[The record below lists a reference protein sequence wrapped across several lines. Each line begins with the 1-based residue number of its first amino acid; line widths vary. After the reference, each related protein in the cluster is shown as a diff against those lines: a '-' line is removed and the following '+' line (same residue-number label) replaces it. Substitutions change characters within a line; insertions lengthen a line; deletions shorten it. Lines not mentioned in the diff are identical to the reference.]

1 MLHFGKIISKPVGKS
16 REWGSEGHRLIRM
29 LRLRSCF
36 NDGGGKRD
44 LHEGGG
50 RESTS
55 SLDLEFTGIEWEE
68 GESRDM
74 CDKMAMDLQPSAP
87 FASSSS
93 FPSPHVME
101 SQQTLEEIQF
111 AYQKLQNMHPEPLSG
126 TIAPPPPSGL
136 ASRVSL
142 WNTTTTHNGDVLSA
156 RPWSSCGTT
165 TLSGSGYDR
174 PRSVGTYFSPN
185 KIAHRGGTLSTAPNS
200 ASHQDGPC
208 LTSLQELLQKT
219 TNAKKAASKPREPNC
234 QAVDPSSGRLL
245 NKLRNLDEI
254 LRSLDDSLLC
264 RKFTSLTNKMATPQS
279 EDTQTPSNVANL
291 FDRGQIPTSFAPIVN
306 RTKDLTPTITPTLGI
321 MSQVGSRHATTLE
334 RQWAESDANWLGGES
349 VGAIPDPHIFATS
362 LATRVGKQDI
372 PLLLSRYSSAK
383 NSTPSSTHSQEGP
396 IKEVLSRVDFL
407 EQQIAH
413 SMECLRGKLQ
423 RRVRFFLFFFFH
435 TCVWICSLYYAIVI
449 LCFLIITLFRSITMI
464 CGTDSVLRNISLFI
478 HILNVKNG
486 PENIVN
492 PT

>member
-1 MLHFGKIISKPVGKS
+1 M
-16 REWGSEGHRLIRM
+16 
-29 LRLRSCF
+29 
-36 NDGGGKRD
+36 
-44 LHEGGG
+44 HEGGG
-50 RESTS
+50 REEGQDSN
-55 SLDLEFTGIEWEE
+55 SLVLGKGIERKES
-68 GESRDM
+68 ESRDI
-74 CDKMAMDLQPSAP
+74 CDKVAMDLQPSAP

-101 SQQTLEEIQF
+101 SPQTLEEIQF
-111 AYQKLQNMHPEPLSG
+111 AYQKLQNMHSESLLG
-126 TIAPPPPSGL
+126 TAPPPPSGL

-142 WNTTTTHNGDVLSA
+142 WNTTHNGDVPSV

-185 KIAHRGGTLSTAPNS
+185 KIAHRGGTLSTIPNS
-200 ASHQDGPC
+200 VSHQDGPC

-219 TNAKKAASKPREPNC
+219 TNAKKVSSKPRESNC
-234 QAVDPSSGRLL
+234 QTVDPSSGRLL

-264 RKFTSLTNKMATPQS
+264 RKFTSLTNKMATPQL

-291 FDRGQIPTSFAPIVN
+291 LDRGQFPTSFAPIVD
-306 RTKDLTPTITPTLGI
+306 RTKDLTPMVAPKLGT
-321 MSQVGSRHATTLE
+321 MAQVGSRHATTLE
-334 RQWAESDANWLGGES
+334 RQLAESDANWLGGDS
-349 VGAIPDPHIFATS
+349 VGAIHDPQFFATH
-362 LATRVGKQDI
+362 LATKVVKQDI

-407 EQQIAH
+407 EQQIAR

-423 RRVRFFLFFFFH
+423 RRVRFLH
-435 TCVWICSLYYAIVI
+435 ACV
-449 LCFLIITLFRSITMI
+449 
-464 CGTDSVLRNISLFI
+464 
-478 HILNVKNG
+478 
-486 PENIVN
+486 
-492 PT
+492 

>member
-1 MLHFGKIISKPVGKS
+1 
-16 REWGSEGHRLIRM
+16 M

-50 RESTS
+50 REEGRESN
-55 SLDLEFTGIEWEE
+55 SLVLGKGIEQK
-68 GESRDM
+68 ESEPRDI
-74 CDKMAMDLQPSAP
+74 CDKEIYVAMDLQPSAP

-93 FPSPHVME
+93 FPSPHVTE
-101 SQQTLEEIQF
+101 SPQTLEEIQF
-111 AYQKLQNMHPEPLSG
+111 AYQKLQNMHSESLSG
-126 TIAPPPPSGL
+126 TAPPPPSGI

-142 WNTTTTHNGDVLSA
+142 WNTTHNGDVPGV
-156 RPWSSCGTT
+156 RPWSSCGTM
-165 TLSGSGYDR
+165 TLSGNGYDR

-185 KIAHRGGTLSTAPNS
+185 KIAHRGGTLSTIPNS

-219 TNAKKAASKPREPNC
+219 TNAKKLSSKPREPNC
-234 QAVDPSSGRLL
+234 QTVDPSSGRLL

-254 LRSLDDSLLC
+254 LRSLDDSLLS
-264 RKFTSLTNKMATPQS
+264 RKFTSLTNKMATPQL
-279 EDTQTPSNVANL
+279 EDTQTPSNVASL
-291 FDRGQIPTSFAPIVN
+291 LDRGQFPTSFAHIVD
-306 RTKDLTPTITPTLGI
+306 RTKDMAPMIAPKLGT

-334 RQWAESDANWLGGES
+334 RQLAESDANWLGGDS
-349 VGAIPDPHIFATS
+349 VGAIHDSQFFANP
-362 LATRVGKQDI
+362 LATRVVKQDI

-407 EQQIAH
+407 EQQIAQ

-423 RRVRFFLFFFFH
+423 RRVQFLH
-435 TCVWICSLYYAIVI
+435 TCV
-449 LCFLIITLFRSITMI
+449 
-464 CGTDSVLRNISLFI
+464 
-478 HILNVKNG
+478 
-486 PENIVN
+486 
-492 PT
+492 